1 MSMFNNSMFD
11 SIKDALN
18 KQTTGSRSGISDIIR
33 CEKGNSYTLR
43 LLPNIEDPSKT
54 FFHYFVHG
62 WESLATGQYISFVSP
77 QTFDERDPIA
87 EYRYKVYRT
96 GDAAD
101 KEKSR
106 AIIRSEKWLVNAYV
120 VDDPSTPDNIGKVK
134 VLRFGKQLH
143 KIIMDAISG
152 EDKDQFGS
160 KIFDLS
166 DAGCNLRVRC
176 DDQGGF
182 PTYVASKFLMPSAI
196 PGIDADSVYSSTTA
210 LDQVFSIKSYDELQA
225 SLNEHYHCLPPGTV
239 TESSSVESTPSV
251 VSAPVESVSPA
262 TKPIAT
268 DVVKPSAPAEDATA
282 TPADDLDD
290 DKIKMLLQGLD
301 G

>member
-11 SIKDALN
+11 TIKDALT
-18 KQTTGSRSGISDIIR
+18 KQNNGGRSGVTDIMR
-33 CEKGNSYTLR
+33 LEKGNSYTVR

-54 FFHYFVHG
+54 FFHYYVHG
-62 WESLATGQYISFVSP
+62 WESFSTGQYVSFVSP
-77 QTFDERDPIA
+77 QTFDERDPIG
-87 EYRYKVYRT
+87 EYRYKTYRT
-96 GDAAD
+96 GTQDEKD
-101 KEKSR
+101 KARS
-106 AIIRSEKWLVNAYV
+106 IIRSEKWLVNAYV
-120 VDDPSTPDNIGKVK
+120 VEDPSTPDNVGKVK

-166 DAGCNLRVRC
+166 DQGCNLRVRC

-182 PTYVASKFLMPSAI
+182 PTYVASKFLMATAI
-196 PGIDADSVYSSTTA
+196 PGVEPDVVYKSSQA
-210 LDQVFSIKSYDELQA
+210 LDQVFTIKSYDELES
-225 SLNEHYHCLPPGTV
+225 SLNEHFHLKSPD
-239 TESSSVESTPSV
+239 EPSP
-251 VSAPVESVSPA
+251 AVESVKQAQPNITGTHVNERPKSEPVA
-262 TKPIAT
+262 E
-268 DVVKPSAPAEDATA
+268 VKSTESVSADSSE
-282 TPADDLDD
+282 DLDD

>member
-1 MSMFNNSMFD
+1 MFD
-11 SIKDALN
+11 TIKDALN
-18 KQTTGSRSGISDIIR
+18 KQASGGRSGISDIIR
-33 CEKGNSYTLR
+33 LEKGNSYTVR
-43 LLPNIEDPSKT
+43 LLPNVEDPSKT
-54 FFHYFVHG
+54 FFHYYVHG
-62 WESLATGQYISFVSP
+62 WESFSTGQYVSFVSP
-77 QTFDERDPIA
+77 QTFGERDPIA
-87 EYRYKVYRT
+87 EARYKAYRT
-96 GDAAD
+96 GTQEE
-101 KEKSR
+101 KEKSK

-152 EDKDQFGS
+152 EDSDQFGS

-166 DAGCNLRVRC
+166 EEGCNLRVRC

-196 PGIDADSVYSSTTA
+196 PGIEPESVYSGANA
-210 LDQVFSIKSYDELQA
+210 LDEVFNIKSYDDLAA
-225 SLNEHYHCLPPGTV
+225 SLNEHYHC
-239 TESSSVESTPSV
+239 
-251 VSAPVESVSPA
+251 
-262 TKPIAT
+262 I
-268 DVVKPSAPAEDATA
+268 DATA
-282 TPADDLDD
+282 PAPAPAPAQPAPAAAPAAVAPAATESTTAEPESTVVSSGEEDLDD